1 VEDGSVITRTEME
14 NALVEELKKN
24 KGYLEALEIVRS
36 NSQGKIWLIGGT
48 VSRSIIKSLYSHV
61 QLKHDLDFL
70 VEKLNNKLVI
80 PKNWKIS
87 KNRFDNPKLIK
98 GNTEVDIVPLE
109 TAEYI
114 RENKL
119 KPSIKNFLAGTPLDV
134 QFLAFD
140 IEKEKL
146 IGHLGIK
153 ALQKKEVRIN
163 NSKRF
168 LAKAQRKGLT
178 SDELLQQTAKSLG
191 FKPIF
196 K

>member
-1 VEDGSVITRTEME
+1 MITRTEME

>member
-1 VEDGSVITRTEME
+1 MITHKTME
-14 NALVEELKKN
+14 KALIEELKKS
-24 KGYLEALEIVRS
+24 KEYLEALKIVKS
-36 NSQGKIWLIGGT
+36 NSQGKIWLIGGM
-48 VSRSIIKSLYSHV
+48 VSRSIIKSIYGHL

-87 KNRFDNPKLIK
+87 KNRFENPKLIK

-119 KPSIKNFLAGTPLDV
+119 KPSIKNFLAGTPLDIQAV
-134 QFLAFD
+134 AFD

-146 IGHLGIK
+146 IGPLGIK

-168 LAKAQRKGLT
+168 LARTQRKSRT
-178 SDELLQQTAKSLG
+178 SEELLQQTAKSLK

-196 K
+196 Q

>member
-1 VEDGSVITRTEME
+1 MITHKTME
-14 NALVEELKKN
+14 KALMRELKKS
-24 KGYLEALEIVRS
+24 KEYLEASRIVRS

-48 VSRSIIKSLYSHV
+48 VSRSIIKAIYGHQKV
-61 QLKHDLDFL
+61 QHDLDFL

-80 PKNWKIS
+80 PKNWKIA

-109 TAEYI
+109 SAEYI
-114 RENKL
+114 TENKL
-119 KPSIKNFLAGTPLDV
+119 KPSIKHFLAGTPLDI
-134 QFLAFD
+134 QSLAFD
-140 IEKEKL
+140 INKGKL
-146 IGHLGIK
+146 VGSLGIK

-168 LAKAQRKGLT
+168 LAKAKRKGLT
-178 SDELLQQTAKSLG
+178 PEELLQHTAKSLG
-191 FKPIF
+191 FKPVF

>member
-1 VEDGSVITRTEME
+1 ME
-14 NALVEELKKN
+14 KALIEELKKS
-24 KGYLEALEIVRS
+24 KEYLEALKIVKS
-36 NSQGKIWLIGGT
+36 NSQGKIWLIGGM
-48 VSRSIIKSLYSHV
+48 VSRSIIKSIYGHL

-87 KNRFDNPKLIK
+87 KNRFENPKLIK

-119 KPSIKNFLAGTPLDV
+119 KPSIKNFLAGTPLDIQAV
-134 QFLAFD
+134 AFD

-146 IGHLGIK
+146 IGPLGIK

-168 LAKAQRKGLT
+168 LARTQRKSRT
-178 SDELLQQTAKSLG
+178 SEELLQQTAKSLK

-196 K
+196 Q

>member
-1 VEDGSVITRTEME
+1 MEDGSVITRTEME